1 MQSKVLKIRNIPKNA
16 TVIKRVT
23 LKPVF
28 LLSVSIAVSAAILFF
43 TSITVLGVSLLGLTS
58 FFFFILP
65 NHVLIEFT
73 EEFLVL
79 YNRKLKDECTLIYWN
94 EILNYEYQSNSKGA
108 DILSITLIDDTVY
121 TIECFSRNSI
131 IMMFNQFAPNKE
143 IRKNRRLKS
152 R

>member
-1 MQSKVLKIRNIPKNA
+1 MRSKILKTRNIPKNV
-16 TVIKRVT
+16 TVIQRVT

-28 LLSVSIAVSAAILFF
+28 LLSMMIIVSAVILFF
-43 TSITVLGVSLLGLTS
+43 TSVTILGLSLLGLTS

-73 EEFLVL
+73 EEFLIL
-79 YNRKLKDECTLIYWN
+79 YNRKSKDECTLVYWD
-94 EILNYEYQSNSKGA
+94 EIMNYEYQSNNKGA

-131 IMMFNQFAPNKE
+131 RLMFNQFASNKE
-143 IRKNRRLKS
+143 VRRKRH
-152 R
+152 